1 MHVDEVRLEG
11 IEELGD
17 IAETGER
24 QTTVVTPF
32 TWGAYV
38 SETRPM
44 RTCRRCGGDVK
55 RRLRRCDGLVT
66 AGQGFT
72 PPPGKKRAMGGALP
86 GGLPGPPPPPPAPPP
101 RFPIPEPTPRPP
113 PAPALPPAV

>member
-66 AGQGFT
+66 AGKGVN
-72 PPPGKKRAMGGALP
+72 PAHRWKRHRGAH
-86 GGLPGPPPPPPAPPP
+86 PPASSQ
-101 RFPIPEPTPRPP
+101 PTPRSPSTS
-113 PAPALPPAV
+113 